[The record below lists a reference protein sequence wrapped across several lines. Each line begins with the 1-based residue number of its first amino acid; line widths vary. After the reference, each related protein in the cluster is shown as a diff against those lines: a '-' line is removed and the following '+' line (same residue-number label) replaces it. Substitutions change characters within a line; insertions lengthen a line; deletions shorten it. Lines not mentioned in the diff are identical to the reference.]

1 MTNRALIRQL
11 LRYPMNANIC
21 FKRVTCQGQMI
32 SYEAIK
38 DTSHSVHTSTKSTVL
53 LHPTKQPR
61 SLSRVK

>member
-11 LRYPMNANIC
+11 LRYPLDAQVS
-21 FKRVTCQGQMI
+21 FRRTTCQGQMI
-32 SYEAIK
+32 SFEAIK

-61 SLSRVK
+61 RNYVK